1 MKEKKQ
7 APDVFSS
14 DLPLTHVNRY
24 HLSNVKDL
32 KSSANR
38 PLLLG
43 CGVFGRCYK
52 MYYRGMSVAVK
63 QFNKH
68 LSTEFDVIKEASLV
82 KQLVHP
88 CFPFVYGIC
97 TESKPYLLV
106 MQFCSVEG
114 KAYTLHRA
122 LQSHTL
128 LLKNQEWFDVILQ
141 LLEAFKLLHSSCLIH
156 QDIKGDNILITYN
169 NTMFV
174 PIIIDFGKCIRK
186 LDACK
191 KVLSKEEQEAY
202 KQKYKHI
209 APEVV
214 AGTHLPSYASDVYS
228 LGLLLGQIAT
238 KIGCKSLLSLSKHCL
253 GNNPQARASLDYLM
267 VNILS
272 LQT

>member
-1 MKEKKQ
+1 MKEKKK
-7 APDVFSS
+7 AHSIFSS
-14 DLPLTHVNRY
+14 DQPLTQVNRN

-32 KSSANR
+32 KSSVDQ

-43 CGVFGRCYK
+43 CGIFGRCYK

-68 LSTEFDVIKEASLV
+68 LSTELDVIKEASLM
-82 KQLVHP
+82 KQLDHP
-88 CFPFVYGIC
+88 CFPFVYGIY
-97 TESKPYLLV
+97 TESKPFLLV

-122 LQSHTL
+122 LQSRT

-174 PIIIDFGKCIRK
+174 AVIIDFGKCIRK

-191 KVLSKEEQEAY
+191 KVMSKEEQEAY

-214 AGTHLPSYASDVYS
+214 AGTHLPSSASDIYS
-228 LGLLLGQIAT
+228 LGRLLEQIAT
-238 KIGCKSLLSLSKHCL
+238 KIGCKSLLSLSEPCL
-253 GNNPQARASLDYLM
+253 VNNPQARASLDYLL
-267 VNILS
+267 VKVQS
-272 LQT
+272 LRA